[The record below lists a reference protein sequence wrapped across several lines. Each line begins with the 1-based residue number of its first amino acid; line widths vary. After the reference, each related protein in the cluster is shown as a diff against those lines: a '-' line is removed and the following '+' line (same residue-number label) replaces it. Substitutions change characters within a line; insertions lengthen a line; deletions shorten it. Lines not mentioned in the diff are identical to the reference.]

1 MDIHNSRLELE
12 SLERQAS
19 HDSLTGLVNRA
30 YAKKR
35 ICERL
40 ADRPGGRYALAILD
54 LDYFKSANDTYGHMF
69 GDEVLKFLAE
79 RMRHSIRGGDIAARV
94 GGDEFLIFLEYKDDL
109 ESAIEGVYGRVSG
122 GVYKDF
128 AISVSMGVASTQ
140 EAGCDYDSL
149 FRCAD
154 QALYVVKHS
163 GKKGYYNY
171 YHKENAIDAATSA
184 VSPIDAEGK
193 EESE

>member
-1 MDIHNSRLELE
+1 MRAGYPGCWQPCLLVI
-12 SLERQAS
+12 LER
-19 HDSLTGLVNRA
+19 V
-30 YAKKR
+30 KK
-35 ICERL
+35 
-40 ADRPGGRYALAILD
+40 
-54 LDYFKSANDTYGHMF
+54 T
-69 GDEVLKFLAE
+69 
-79 RMRHSIRGGDIAARV
+79 
-94 GGDEFLIFLEYKDDL
+94 
-109 ESAIEGVYGRVSG
+109 
-122 GVYKDF
+122 
-128 AISVSMGVASTQ
+128 ISVSMGVASTQ

>member
-1 MDIHNSRLELE
+1 MH
-12 SLERQAS
+12 
-19 HDSLTGLVNRA
+19 
-30 YAKKR
+30 
-35 ICERL
+35 
-40 ADRPGGRYALAILD
+40 
-54 LDYFKSANDTYGHMF
+54 
-69 GDEVLKFLAE
+69 
-79 RMRHSIRGGDIAARV
+79 HSIRGGFIAVRV
-94 GGDEFLIFLEYKDDL
+94 GRHEFLIFLEYNYDL
-109 ESAIEGVYGRVSG
+109 ESPIEGVYGRVSG

>member
-1 MDIHNSRLELE
+1 MMYFSRF
-12 SLERQAS
+12 SCCSIMAC
-19 HDSLTGLVNRA
+19 A
-30 YAKKR
+30 
-35 ICERL
+35 
-40 ADRPGGRYALAILD
+40 
-54 LDYFKSANDTYGHMF
+54 DYFKSANDTYGHMF

-109 ESAIEGVYGRVSG
+109 EGAIEGIYSRVSG

-163 GKKGYYNY
+163 GEKGHYNY
-171 YHKENAIDAATSA
+171 YHKENAIDTATSA
-184 VSPIDAEGK
+184 VSPIDAESK